1 MYLIGRTQEEA
12 RTADLLAHR
21 LDADQRER
29 ERLLRRNDKADEERR
44 ALQLK
49 LCASIEDAYQRRILE
64 VEQQLAEERE
74 RREAVE
80 REFAEYKRKAEEARK
95 KESEEGEERI
105 LRHITATAKRTVE
118 DTTRAVKAAV
128 TALQNENAAL
138 RDALKV
144 ATNEIATL
152 QNENAALK
160 NEYADLKKEVAG
172 LKNEGNQSCVVC
184 WENTRSVLFRPCNH
198 ACVCNDCVD
207 LLRECPLCKGAV
219 EAKERV
225 YM

>member
-1 MYLIGRTQEEA
+1 M
-12 RTADLLAHR
+12 
-21 LDADQRER
+21 
-29 ERLLRRNDKADEERR
+29 
-44 ALQLK
+44 
-49 LCASIEDAYQRRILE
+49 
-64 VEQQLAEERE
+64 EQQLAEERE

-80 REFAEYKRKAEEARK
+80 REFAEYKRKT
-95 KESEEGEERI
+95 EEGEERI

-118 DTTRAVKAAV
+118 DTTRAVKDAV
-128 TALQNENAAL
+128 TALQNEIAAL

-152 QNENAALK
+152 QNENATLQ
-160 NEYADLKKEVAG
+160 NEIADLKKKVAG

-198 ACVCNDCVD
+198 VCVCVDCVD

-225 YM
+225 YIF